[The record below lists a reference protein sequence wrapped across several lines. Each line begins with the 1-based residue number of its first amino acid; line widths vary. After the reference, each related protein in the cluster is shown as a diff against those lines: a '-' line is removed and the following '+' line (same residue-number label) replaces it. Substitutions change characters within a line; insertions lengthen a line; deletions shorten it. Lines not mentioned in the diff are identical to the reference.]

1 MLSKIVATVVSFAA
15 YIVLQFCMVRS
26 VYRRGYVNGW
36 NTAANV
42 VRDALDGMAKR
53 EEKENENVR

>member
-1 MLSKIVATVVSFAA
+1 MLSKVVATVVSFAA

-42 VRDALDGMAKR
+42 VRDALDEMAKR
-53 EEKENENVR
+53 EAEEE